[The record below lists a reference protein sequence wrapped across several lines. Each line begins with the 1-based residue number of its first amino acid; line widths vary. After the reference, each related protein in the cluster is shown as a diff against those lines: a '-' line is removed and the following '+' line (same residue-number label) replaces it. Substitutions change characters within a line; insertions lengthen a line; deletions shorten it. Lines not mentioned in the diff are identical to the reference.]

1 MERTRTNNR
10 FLAAKLLI
18 LGVVGSLMSGMASA
32 QTICGDKPPS
42 PPNYYEVLQ
51 PRAQA
56 NGVDLRV
63 VGTCLVE
70 PDAEYHYANVNIL
83 NGGALLFREH
93 DRTGKNVEHSKTN
106 FWAASII
113 IENGGSMTAQAGFNT
128 SHIGPVTYGMR
139 EPYGVYGGTLTIHL
153 YGKNDSNWDR
163 QSQKFIRQNGGAP
176 CQTLTS
182 SIIGPCGIPRVDV
195 WNNTQAK
202 ELDLPGGVHDYFYQ
216 YGTLYGDGRCMANE
230 ARDNDKYWI
239 FENGKCIDPSDGNRT
254 PQNANPGYFG
264 SKVLGVSYGA
274 KLELFGHKGACHE
287 IDFVA
292 QRFPCVGLRDDN
304 DPLRTRPG
312 WTRLS
317 KDLNTG
323 DTVLHVEHSLRTG
336 GYDKDAAKNRVWKW
350 GRGDQIVVTTTD
362 YLPGHSELLTID
374 QADGDLITVDSK
386 VKWPHRGTR
395 YPLKDRLA
403 QAIDSTTG
411 KNRISIDPDLVEQG
425 AETRAAVALLTRSI
439 QIVSAGDVDTAD
451 FGYRGASNTNP
462 DPRYSF
468 GANLVIRQ
476 GFERVQIQ
484 GVEFK
489 QMGQGGRLA
498 HYPVHFH
505 MARKTPR
512 DTFVKDSSVN
522 ESMTRWIVL
531 HSTHGVTL
539 ARNIGYKSIGHG
551 FYLEDGTEIDNK
563 FHSNVGIFARAAVD
577 NDSHN
582 PRQIPGILAANQ
594 KKDGVVAIPYLSDS
608 NFPTVFWITNGWNDF
623 IGNMAAGA
631 SGCGVGYWFI
641 PSLNGD
647 HVEVSSVPH
656 SHMKWSGYA
665 ALQQSFGGAT
675 PLKSFYKNSATS
687 TMLSFQTTGDAA
699 PCHGIEKPDAASSV
713 NVLKAVESNAPDPK
727 ADADED
733 YYPRIV
739 KSGNRH
745 ATRCKLLDD
754 GTYDCDGV
762 QVCDSG
768 KVENCEVT
776 VLDHFT
782 SSFHWAEIDYAAIW
796 LRNQWFLVTNSVLS
810 DVQSAGLTF
819 VSGGDYTH
827 SSAIK
832 GYWTLARNSVFIG
845 HSQPNDYD
853 HRYSQDSG
861 PFNKDSGLQCAW
873 QKLTP
878 AVPSGYCLSR
888 EEGISIPLAAFSVAQ
903 RLLNIYDGPSYQDS
917 NVYLDITK
925 TACPNSGASVD
936 GRCMYGTG
944 VAIGVR
950 KDADGSCY
958 LPNAAI
964 AWKQPNGFFYPPAF
978 HSTNLFFDKV
988 DIRHYVIAPLFQAP
1002 PGVDDFGQGGTYRT
1016 STSGKFAVDSAY
1028 CTFTPT
1034 MFDNF
1039 SAIDRQTVLNDD
1051 DGSLTGLQALQT
1063 DTQRKSGTL
1072 SINEDLFFSA
1082 PVETAECLS
1091 NLQVTASKAC
1101 DKDPKPPVTAR
1112 TSPYDYVVTAIAPG
1126 CSQNPPVAEYGR
1138 CGDNP
1143 KTGQGGKRWSSD
1155 CANPECYGVPLYR
1168 QFLTGQ
1174 EQQRWRDAKFMCDT
1188 NKISAKCRWPFIRMA
1203 GQNMYQR
1210 HTLTLNNAEYFV
1222 DTSIKLDTQQ
1232 SEPFTVKTGDARNV
1246 NVFEPGEKYYMFF
1259 LYAQPTTRQT
1269 YKIYVGNGFDTGTI
1283 VPVRG
1288 NIEQAPVMFTND
1300 DDSKPDKDPWFK
1312 VIGYDNRVVTVSVD
1326 FSLMSKEKQKE
1337 LSPLTHANGQCGPR
1351 KFCKWASDTSDQCVS
1366 NLEESGPKKDPRL
1379 IANWGLKAEVDA
1391 VCKNWAV
1398 KDLDCPQ
1405 KGCFGFSFTL
1415 NKGRSE
1421 QDSFVADDRGMAS
1434 RPTVNLFPSW
1444 TTKFTGT
1451 GKAPDS
1457 STGQCYYDPEKPPI
1471 KGSCPAAR

>member
-1 MERTRTNNR
+1 MERARTSDR

-18 LGVVGSLMSGMASA
+18 LAMILSLMPGPASA
-32 QTICGDKPPS
+32 QLKCGANPS
-42 PPNYYEVLQ
+42 PGVWEVLQ
-51 PRAQA
+51 RTTP
-56 NGVDLRV
+56 GFDLQV
-63 VGTCLVE
+63 VGPCLVE
-70 PDAEYHYANVNIL
+70 PGGATYRFGNVNIL
-83 NGGALLFREH
+83 KGGQLYFREH
-93 DRTGKNVEHSKTN
+93 DRNNQFIEKTQTD
-106 FWAASII
+106 FWARSII
-113 IENGGSMTAQAGFNT
+113 IENGGLMHASAGINT
-128 SHIGPVTYGMR
+128 SHVGPVPYGMR
-139 EPYGVYGGTLTIHL
+139 EPYGAYGGTLTIHL
-153 YGKNDSNWDR
+153 YGEDESKWVD
-163 QSQKFIRQNGGAP
+163 QKFSLQNKGAP
-176 CQTLTS
+176 CQTTIS
-182 SIIGPCGIPRVDV
+182 TTVGPCGVPLVDPSNNNVDV
-195 WNNTQAK
+195 WNNKQTS
-202 ELDLPGGVHDYFYQ
+202 ELNLPGGVRDFFYQ
-216 YGTLYGDGRCMANE
+216 YGTLYGDGRCTPNNQA
-230 ARDNDKYWI
+230 DKDKNWI
-239 FENGKCIDPSDGNRT
+239 FENGKCIDENDGTRKAQAAT
-254 PQNANPGYFG
+254 PGYFG
-264 SKVLGVSYGA
+264 SKVLGVAYGGT
-274 KLELFGHKGACHE
+274 LELFGHKGSCHE

-292 QRFPCVGLRDDN
+292 QNFPCVGLRDDN

-317 KDLNTG
+317 KDLKAG
-323 DTVLHVEHSLRTG
+323 DTVLNLEHPLRTG
-336 GYDKDAAKNRVWKW
+336 GYGKDAVKNNIYKW
-350 GRGDQIVVTTTD
+350 GEGDQIVVTTTD

-374 QADGDLITVDSK
+374 NAAGALVTVKSK
-386 VKWPHRGTR
+386 VQWPHNGTR
-395 YPLKDRLA
+395 YALKDRVKPAAGRVSL
-403 QAIDSTTG
+403 
-411 KNRISIDPDLVEQG
+411 DPDLLESG

-439 QIVSAGDVDTAD
+439 QIVSAGNVDGAD
-451 FGYRGASNTNP
+451 FGYRGPGNTNP
-462 DPRYSF
+462 DPKYSF
-468 GANLVIRQ
+468 GANMVIRQ

-505 MARKTPR
+505 MARKTPG

-563 FHSNVGIFARAAVD
+563 FHSNIGIFARAAVD
-577 NDSHN
+577 NDTHN

-594 KKDGVVAIPYLSDS
+594 KKVDAVAIPYLTDS

-631 SGCGVGYWFI
+631 SGCGVAYWFI

-647 HVEVSSVPH
+647 HVEVSDVPH
-656 SHMKWSGYA
+656 AHMKWSGYA
-665 ALQQSFGGAT
+665 ALQQTLGGAT

-699 PCHGIEKPDAASSV
+699 PCYGIVKPDAPSSL

-727 ADADED
+727 AEADED

-745 ATRCKLLDD
+745 ATRCKVLND
-754 GTYDCDGV
+754 GTYDCEGI

-768 KVENCEVT
+768 KLENCEVT

-796 LRNQWFLVTNSVLS
+796 LRNQWYLVTNSVIS

-853 HRYSQDSG
+853 HRYSQDGG
-861 PFNKDSGLQCAW
+861 PFNKDSGLQCGW
-873 QKLTP
+873 QKLNP
-878 AVPSGYCLSR
+878 VQVSNYCLNR
-888 EEGISIPLAAFSVAQ
+888 EEGISIPLSNFSIAQ

-917 NVYLDITK
+917 NVFLDISK
-925 TACPNSGASVD
+925 TTCPNTGSSVD
-936 GRCMYGTG
+936 GRCIYGTG
-944 VAIGVR
+944 ITGIR
-950 KDADGSCY
+950 RDLDGTCY

-978 HSTNLFFDKV
+978 HSTNLFFDRV
-988 DIRHYVIAPLFQAP
+988 DIRHYVIAPQFQAP
-1002 PGVDDFGQGGTYRT
+1002 AGAVDFGQGGTYKT
-1016 STSGKFAVDSAY
+1016 STSGKFAVDSVY
-1028 CTFTPT
+1028 CSSTPT

-1101 DKDPKPPVTAR
+1101 DKDLKPPVTAR

-1126 CSQNPPVAEYGR
+1126 CSQNPAPSPPLGYGR
-1138 CGDNP
+1138 CGDNAR
-1143 KTGQGGKRWSSD
+1143 TGAGGLRWSSD

-1168 QFLTGQ
+1168 QFLTGE
-1174 EQQRWRDAKFMCDT
+1174 EQKRWAGPDFKCDD
-1188 NKISAKCRWPFIRMA
+1188 NKSAASCRWPFIRMA

-1222 DTSIKLDTQQ
+1222 DTSIKLDTQR
-1232 SEPFTVKTGDARNV
+1232 SEPFTVNTGDARNV
-1246 NVFEPGEKYYMFF
+1246 NVFEPGEKYFMFF
-1259 LYAQPTTRQT
+1259 LYAQPTTKQT
-1269 YKIYVGNGFDTGTI
+1269 YKIYVGNGFDTRTI

-1288 NIEQAPVMFTND
+1288 NIEDAPVKFTND
-1300 DDSKPDKDPWFK
+1300 DDSKSDKDPWFK
-1312 VIGYDNRVVTVSVD
+1312 VIGYDNRVVTVLVD
-1326 FSLMSKEKQKE
+1326 FSLMTKEKQKE

-1351 KFCKWASDTSDQCVS
+1351 KFCKWASETSDQCVS

-1415 NKGRSE
+1415 NKGRGE
-1421 QDSFVADDRGMAS
+1421 QDSFVADDKGIAF
-1434 RPTVNLFPSW
+1434 RPKVNTFASW

-1451 GKAPDS
+1451 SKAPES
-1457 STGQCYYDPEKPPI
+1457 SKGQCYYDPEKPPI
-1471 KGSCPAAR
+1471 KESCPAAR